1 MPILWRVVTV
11 EDGRGYLLSEYVL
24 EARRIHGAYK
34 EFANKPANKTKPGFD
49 GDYSQTEMAL
59 YLNGEFMQNFTE
71 GELALIAPDA
81 EMGCFFLLSADDLKN
96 KDYGFVS
103 NESRK
108 AWGTDY
114 AKENGLFVYR
124 VARGSHSPYWTRTQ
138 STSNVKAARC
148 TKSQGELGYMTVDR
162 EDEGMRPACWLRLE
176 QIRIDSGSGTMEDPF
191 TLLPVPGA
199 DEPVVTEVTPL
210 E

>member
-1 MPILWRVVTV
+1 
-11 EDGRGYLLSEYVL
+11 
-24 EARRIHGAYK
+24 
-34 EFANKPANKTKPGFD
+34 
-49 GDYSQTEMAL
+49 MAK
-59 YLNGEFMQNFTE
+59 YLNGEFTANFAQ
-71 GELALIAPDA
+71 GELYILA
-81 EMGCFFLLSADDLKN
+81 EDETLGMFFLLSGDELKN
-96 KDYGFVS
+96 KAYGFTS

-108 AWGTDY
+108 AWGTEY
-114 AKENGLFVYR
+114 ALNNGLFKYMSH
-124 VARGSHSPYWTRTQ
+124 RGSHSPYWTRTQ

-199 DEPVVTEVTPL
+199 DAPVVTEVTPL